1 MPKVVFQPSGKTL
14 SVRPGSELLDV
25 ARQADVEVDSPCGGK
40 GACGKCV
47 VNITAG
53 EVDSDSLS
61 VLPAAAVAAGHLLAC
76 RTRILDTPVV
86 VEVPQQAAKEE
97 GQIPEEDETYMIRG
111 ELLPKEWEFDPLAV
125 KWLIKVPPAQLDDG
139 LSDVERLVRAIQL
152 EWGRKEKLPL
162 DSLRLFEDLRSML
175 VAVEVPLG
183 AIVGLAETLRAHGG
197 LITVT
202 MVRAGRKLH
211 VVRVEPG
218 HEPDRHHAIA
228 VDVGTT
234 TVTVQL
240 IDLANARIL
249 ATRSGYNNQVTCG
262 LDVISRINYALKSNG
277 LDVLRSRA
285 LETVNTLIDRLCRQN
300 EITSQNIYS
309 VYISG
314 NTTMTHLLLGL
325 DPQFIRIAPYTPT
338 IYQAPNVTAVELA
351 IQVHPLAPVLV
362 SPCVGSYVGG
372 DIAAGLLCSDLAYDG
387 ETISL
392 YMDIGTNGELVLGNR
407 DFLVACACSAG
418 PAFEGG
424 GLGCGMR
431 AAYGAI
437 DSVEIDP
444 QSGLASYTT
453 VGNGSPRGI
462 CGSGVISLLSKLFL
476 TGWLDPSG
484 KLNRDRPSPAIR
496 IAGRRARYIL
506 VPAENSHTGQPIY
519 LTEVDIEHII
529 RAKAAVYAACKLM
542 LDQVG
547 ITFLDI
553 ATVYISGGFGRFL
566 DINSAKVIGLIPDLS
581 NDTFRYLGNA
591 SLIGTYMVLV
601 SEKHRRLLST
611 TARRM
616 TYMEL
621 NTDPSY
627 MDQYSAALFLPH
639 TDLAFFPSV
648 RPRRNDDENV
658 DT

>member
-1 MPKVVFQPSGKTL
+1 MPDITFKPAGKT
-14 SVRPGSELLDV
+14 VYVETGTELWK
-25 ARQADVEVDSPCGGK
+25 AAEQAGLQLALPCGGE
-40 GACGKCV
+40 GVCGDCSV
-47 VNITAG
+47 QVLSG
-53 EVDSDSLS
+53 EVDDEASLGNLS
-61 VLPAAAVAAGHLLAC
+61 EAMVAGGYVLAC
-76 RTRILDTPVV
+76 STRVANSPVV
-86 VEVPQQAAKEE
+86 IE
-97 GQIPEEDETYMIRG
+97 IPEQKGWEGGKFGDDTGRLDLIQPQ
-111 ELLPKEWEFDPLAV
+111 LLPKEEDIDFISTRFYLEIPSPEEQPD
-125 KWLIKVPPAQLDDG
+125 
-139 LSDVERLVRAIQL
+139 LSDLDRLNRAVTSVWGTEFVDYPL
-152 EWGRKEKLPL
+152 EVIR
-162 DSLRLFEDLRSML
+162 SLAR
-175 VAVEVPLG
+175 
-183 AIVGLAETLRAHGG
+183 TLRADSGHA
-197 LITVT
+197 TVT
-202 MVRAGRKLH
+202 LVRQAIGYRMIDITAGKVPEVH
-211 VVRVEPG
+211 FAV
-218 HEPDRHHAIA
+218 A
-228 VDVGTT
+228 VDIGTT
-234 TVTVQL
+234 TIAVQL
-240 IDLANARIL
+240 IEVPTAKVV
-249 ATRSGYNNQVTCG
+249 ATVSDYNQQIDCG